1 MRFSKNMEK
10 INMSKTA
17 EVSDLALS
25 LKEQGQKIINMATG
39 ELSFKPALSIRKEA
53 CRTIN
58 KGKTLYTQVAGL
70 KELRDLISVK
80 LKKDH
85 KIEYKC
91 EEIIVSNGGKQVIY
105 NALQSTINR
114 GDEVIIIAPY
124 WVSYPEIIK
133 LCGGKPKILNTKRR
147 DGFSINTKK
156 LEKLITSKTKWIILN
171 SPNNPTGVVYSLE
184 TLKKLVLLLRKYPD
198 IWILSDDIYEK
209 LNFSTETNLSIL
221 HLDEKLKGRS
231 LVVNGF
237 SKGYCM
243 TGWRLG
249 YGAGPKILIEAM
261 KKIQSQST
269 SAANTIAQNAAIK
282 ALELDNNHFEALK
295 ASLLKRR
302 AIVISALSDL
312 EGFDSN
318 FSEGAFYLFPSIKK
332 FLGKRLNSNEVI
344 LNDTN
349 FCMQLLSSEHVA
361 TVPGSSFGSKD
372 SIRISYALSEKDL
385 RTGCKRIKQF
395 CERLI

>member
-1 MRFSKNMEK
+1 MRFSRNMEK

-25 LKEQGQKIINMATG
+25 LKEQGHKIVNMATG
-39 ELSFKPALSIRKEA
+39 ELSFKPDLSIRKEA

-58 KGKTLYTQVAGL
+58 NGETLYTQVAGR

-80 LKKDH
+80 LKKDL

-91 EEIIVSNGGKQVIY
+91 DEIIVSNGGKQVIY

-114 GDEVIIIAPY
+114 GDEVIIISPY

-133 LCGGKPKILNTKRR
+133 LCGGRPKVLNTTRR
-147 DGFSINTKK
+147 EGFSINTEK

-171 SPNNPTGVVYSLE
+171 SPNNPTGVVYSPE
-184 TLKKLVLLLRKYPD
+184 TIKKLVLVLRKHPN

-221 HLDEKLKGRS
+221 HIDEKLKGRS
-231 LVVNGF
+231 LIVNGF

-269 SAANTIAQNAAIK
+269 SAANTIAQNAAIR
-282 ALELDNNHFEALK
+282 ALELDNNYFKAIK

-318 FSEGAFYLFPSIKK
+318 FSEGAFYLFPSIKR

>member
-1 MRFSKNMEK
+1 
-10 INMSKTA
+10 MSKTA
-17 EVSDLALS
+17 EVADLALS
-25 LKEQGQKIINMATG
+25 LKEQGHKIINMATG
-39 ELSFKPALSIRKEA
+39 ELSFKPALSVRKEA

-58 KGKTLYTQVAGL
+58 KGETLYTQVAGL
-70 KELRDLISVK
+70 KELRDLISTK
-80 LKKDH
+80 LKKDL

-91 EEIIVSNGGKQVIY
+91 DEIIVSNGGKQVIY

-114 GDEVIIIAPY
+114 GDEVIIISPY

-133 LCGGKPKILNTKRR
+133 LCGGRPKVLNTKRGE
-147 DGFSINTKK
+147 GFSINTEK

-171 SPNNPTGVVYSLE
+171 SPNNPTGVVYSSE
-184 TLKKLVLLLRKYPD
+184 TIKKLVLVLRKYPD

-221 HLDEKLKGRS
+221 HIDEKLKGRS

-269 SAANTIAQNAAIK
+269 SAPNTIAQNAAIE
-282 ALELDNNHFEALK
+282 ALRLDNNYFEEIK
-295 ASLLKRR
+295 ASLIKRR
-302 AIVISALSDL
+302 DVVTSAFSD
-312 EGFDSN
+312 FKSFNSN
-318 FSEGAFYLFPSIKK
+318 FSQGAFYIFPSIQR
-332 FLGKRLNSNEVI
+332 FLGKRLNGRDIIVD
-344 LNDTN
+344 DTS
-349 FCMQLLSSEHVA
+349 FCLHLLSSEYVA
-361 TVPGSSFGSKD
+361 AVPGSSFGSKD

-385 RTGCKRIKQF
+385 RIGCKRIKRF
-395 CERLI
+395 CKKLV

>member
-1 MRFSKNMEK
+1 MRFSRNIEK

-17 EVSDLALS
+17 EVADLALS
-25 LKEQGQKIINMATG
+25 LKEQGHKIVNMATG
-39 ELSFKPALSIRKEA
+39 ELSFKPAASVRKAA

-58 KGKTLYTQVAGL
+58 KGETLYTQVAGL
-70 KELRDLISVK
+70 NELRNVISAK
-80 LKKDH
+80 LKKDL

-91 EEIIVSNGGKQVIY
+91 DEIIVSNGGKQVIY

-114 GDEVIIIAPY
+114 GDEVIIISPY

-133 LCGGKPKILNTKRR
+133 LCGGKPKVLNTTRKE
-147 DGFSINTKK
+147 GFSINTEK

-171 SPNNPTGVVYSLE
+171 SPNNPTGVVYSNE
-184 TLKKLVLLLRKYPD
+184 IIKKLVSVLKKYPD
-198 IWILSDDIYEK
+198 IWILSDEIYEK
-209 LNFSTETNLSIL
+209 LNFATQRNLSIL
-221 HLDEKLKGRS
+221 HIDEKLKERT
-231 LVVNGF
+231 LLVNGF

-249 YGAGPKILIEAM
+249 YGAGPKLLIEAM
-261 KKIQSQST
+261 IKIQSQST

-282 ALELDNNHFEALK
+282 ALELDNNHFK
-295 ASLLKRR
+295 DIKTSLLKRR
-302 AIVISALSDL
+302 AIVISALSNL

-318 FSEGAFYLFPSIKK
+318 FSQGAFYLFPSIKE
-332 FLGKRLNSNEVI
+332 FLGKRLNGNEEI

-349 FCMQLLSSEHVA
+349 FCTQLLSSEHVA

>member
-1 MRFSKNMEK
+1 
-10 INMSKTA
+10 MSKTA

-25 LKEQGQKIINMATG
+25 LKEQGHEIVNMATG
-39 ELSFKPALSIRKEA
+39 ELSFKPDLSIRKEA

-58 KGKTLYTQVAGL
+58 KGETLYTQVAGR

-80 LKKDH
+80 LKKDL

-91 EEIIVSNGGKQVIY
+91 DEIIVSNGGKQVIY

-114 GDEVIIIAPY
+114 GDEVIIISPY
-124 WVSYPEIIK
+124 WVSYPGIIK
-133 LCGGKPKILNTKRR
+133 LCGGRPKVLNTTRR
-147 DGFSINTKK
+147 EGFSINTEK

-171 SPNNPTGVVYSLE
+171 SPNNPTGVVYSPE
-184 TLKKLVLLLRKYPD
+184 TIKKLVLVLRKYPD

-221 HLDEKLKGRS
+221 HIDEKLKERT

-237 SKGYCM
+237 SNGYCM

-282 ALELDNNHFEALK
+282 ALELDNSHFKAIK

-302 AIVISALSDL
+302 AIVVSALSDL
-312 EGFDSN
+312 ECFDSN
-318 FSEGAFYLFPSIKK
+318 FSKGAFYLFPSIKR
-332 FLGKRLNSNEVI
+332 FLGKRLNGNEII

>member
-1 MRFSKNMEK
+1 MRFSRNMEK

-17 EVSDLALS
+17 EVADLALA
-25 LKEQGQKIINMATG
+25 LKEQGHKIINMATG
-39 ELSFKPALSIRKEA
+39 ELSFKPAASIRKAA

-58 KGKTLYTQVAGL
+58 KGETLYTQVAGL
-70 KELRDLISVK
+70 NELRNVISAK
-80 LKKDH
+80 LKKDL

-91 EEIIVSNGGKQVIY
+91 DEIIVSNGGKQVIY

-114 GDEVIIIAPY
+114 GDEVIIISPY
-124 WVSYPEIIK
+124 WVSYPEIVK
-133 LCGGKPKILNTKRR
+133 LCGGKPKILNTTRR
-147 DGFSINTKK
+147 EGFSINTEK

-171 SPNNPTGVVYSLE
+171 SPNNPTGVVYSTE
-184 TLKKLVLLLRKYPD
+184 TIEKLVLVLRKYPN
-198 IWILSDDIYEK
+198 IWILSDEIYEK
-209 LNFSTETNLSIL
+209 LNFSTERNLSVL
-221 HLDEKLKGRS
+221 HIDERLKERS

-249 YGAGPKILIEAM
+249 YGAGPKLLIDAM
-261 KKIQSQST
+261 IKIQSQST

-282 ALELDNNHFEALK
+282 ALELDNNHFK
-295 ASLLKRR
+295 DIKTSLLRRR
-302 AIVISALSDL
+302 AIVISALSNL

-318 FSEGAFYLFPSIKK
+318 FSQGAFYLFPSIKR
-332 FLGKRLNSNEVI
+332 FLGKRLNGNEVI

-349 FCMQLLSSEHVA
+349 FCTQLLSSEHVA

-372 SIRISYALSEKDL
+372 SIRISYALNEKDL

-395 CERLI
+395 CERLR

>member
-1 MRFSKNMEK
+1 
-10 INMSKTA
+10 MSKTA
-17 EVSDLALS
+17 EVADLALS
-25 LKEQGQKIINMATG
+25 LQEQGHKIVNMATG
-39 ELSFKPALSIRKEA
+39 ELSFKPASSVRKEA

-58 KGKTLYTQVAGL
+58 KGETLYTQVAGL
-70 KELRDLISVK
+70 NELRNLIGKK
-80 LKKDH
+80 LKKDL

-91 EEIIVSNGGKQVIY
+91 DEIIVSNGGKQVIY
-105 NALQSTINR
+105 NALQSTINK

-133 LCGGKPKILNTKRR
+133 LCGGKPKVLNTTRR
-147 DGFSINTKK
+147 EGFSINSEK

-171 SPNNPTGVVYSLE
+171 SPNNPSGVVYSPE
-184 TLKKLVLLLRKYPD
+184 TIKKLVLLIRKYPD
-198 IWILSDDIYEK
+198 IWVLSDDIYEK
-209 LNFSTETNLSIL
+209 LNFSAETNLSIL
-221 HLDEKLKGRS
+221 HIDEKLKERS

-249 YGAGPKILIEAM
+249 YGAGPKILIDAM

-269 SAANTIAQNAAIK
+269 SAANTIAQNAAMK
-282 ALELDNNHFEALK
+282 ALELDNNHFESIK
-295 ASLLKRR
+295 AALLKRR

-318 FSEGAFYLFPSIKK
+318 FSQGAFYLFPSIKRY
-332 FLGKRLNSNEVI
+332 LGKRLNGKDII
-344 LNDTN
+344 LNDTD

-361 TVPGSSFGSKD
+361 TVPGSSFGIKD
-372 SIRISYALSEKDL
+372 SIRISFALSEKDL

-395 CERLI
+395 CKRLI

>member
-1 MRFSKNMEK
+1 MRFSRNMEK
-10 INMSKTA
+10 ITMSKTA
-17 EVSDLALS
+17 EVADMAMS
-25 LKEQGQKIINMATG
+25 LKEKGHKIVNMATG

-58 KGKTLYTQVAGL
+58 KGETLYTEVAGL
-70 KELRDLISVK
+70 NRLRKLLSVK
-80 LKKDH
+80 LKKDL
-85 KIEYKC
+85 KIKYQSD
-91 EEIIVSNGGKQVIY
+91 EIIVSNGGKQVIY
-105 NALQSTINR
+105 NAMQSTINR
-114 GDEVIIIAPY
+114 GDEVIIISPF

-133 LCGGKPKILNTKRR
+133 LCGGKPKVLNTTRKE
-147 DGFSINTKK
+147 GFSINTEK
-156 LEKLITSKTKWIILN
+156 LEKLITSKTRWIILN
-171 SPNNPTGVVYSLE
+171 SPNNPTGVVYSTE
-184 TLKKLVLLLRKYPD
+184 TMKKLVLVLRKYPD

-209 LNFSTETNLSIL
+209 LNFSTETNLNIL
-221 HLDEKLKGRS
+221 HIDEKLKERS
-231 LVVNGF
+231 LIVNGF

-249 YGAGPKILIEAM
+249 FGAGPKILIDAM

-282 ALELDNNHFEALK
+282 ALGLDNNHFKAIK
-295 ASLLKRR
+295 ASLLRR
-302 AIVISALSDL
+302 RSIVISALSDL
-312 EGFDSN
+312 EGFECN
-318 FSEGAFYLFPSIKK
+318 FSQGAFYLFPSIKK
-332 FLGKRLNSNEVI
+332 FLGKRLNTNEVI

-349 FCMQLLSSEHVA
+349 FCMQLLSSAHVA

-395 CERLI
+395 CERLK

>member
-1 MRFSKNMEK
+1 
-10 INMSKTA
+10 MSKTA

-25 LKEQGQKIINMATG
+25 LKEQGHKIVNMATG
-39 ELSFKPALSIRKEA
+39 ELSFKPDLSIRKEA

-58 KGKTLYTQVAGL
+58 NGETLYTQVAGR

-80 LKKDH
+80 LKKDL
-85 KIEYKC
+85 KVEYKC
-91 EEIIVSNGGKQVIY
+91 DEIIVSNGGKQVIY

-114 GDEVIIIAPY
+114 GDEVIIISPY

-133 LCGGKPKILNTKRR
+133 LCGGRPIVLNTTRGE
-147 DGFSINTKK
+147 GFSINTEK

-171 SPNNPTGVVYSLE
+171 SPNNPTGVVYSPE
-184 TLKKLVLLLRKYPD
+184 TIKRLVLVLRKHPD

-221 HLDEKLKGRS
+221 HIDEKLKGRS
-231 LVVNGF
+231 LIVNGF

-269 SAANTIAQNAAIK
+269 SAANTIAQNAAIR
-282 ALELDNNHFEALK
+282 ALKLDNNYFKAIK

-318 FSEGAFYLFPSIKK
+318 FSEGAFYLFPSIKR

>member
-1 MRFSKNMEK
+1 MRFSRNIEK
-10 INMSKTA
+10 VNMSKTA
-17 EVSDLALS
+17 EVADLALS
-25 LKEQGQKIINMATG
+25 LKEKGHKIINMATG
-39 ELSFKPALSIRKEA
+39 ELSFKPDASVRKAA

-58 KGKTLYTQVAGL
+58 KGETLYTQVAGL
-70 KELRDLISVK
+70 NKLRNVISAK
-80 LKKDH
+80 LKKDL

-91 EEIIVSNGGKQVIY
+91 DEIIVSNGGKQVIY
-105 NALQSTINR
+105 NALQGTINK
-114 GDEVIIIAPY
+114 GDEVIIISPY

-133 LCGGKPKILNTKRR
+133 LCGGKPKVLNTTRKE
-147 DGFSINTKK
+147 GFSINTEK

-171 SPNNPTGVVYSLE
+171 SPNNPTGVVYSTE
-184 TLKKLVLLLRKYPD
+184 IIKKLVLVLRKYPD
-198 IWILSDDIYEK
+198 IWILSDEIYEK
-209 LNFSTETNLSIL
+209 LNFATERNLSIL
-221 HLDEKLKGRS
+221 HIDEKLKERT
-231 LVVNGF
+231 LLVNGF

-249 YGAGPKILIEAM
+249 YGAGPKLLIEAM
-261 KKIQSQST
+261 IKIQSQST

-282 ALELDNNHFEALK
+282 ALELDNNHFK
-295 ASLLKRR
+295 DIKTSLLKRR
-302 AIVISALSDL
+302 AIVISALSNL

-318 FSEGAFYLFPSIKK
+318 FSQGAFYLFPSIKK
-332 FLGKRLNSNEVI
+332 FLGKRLNGNKVI

-349 FCMQLLSSEHVA
+349 FCTQLLSSEHVA

-395 CERLI
+395 CERLV

>member
-1 MRFSKNMEK
+1 MEK
-10 INMSKTA
+10 INLSKTA

-25 LKEQGQKIINMATG
+25 LKDQGHKIVNMATG

-58 KGKTLYTQVAGL
+58 KGETLYTQVAGL
-70 KELRDLISVK
+70 GELRNLISVK
-80 LKKDH
+80 LKKDL

-91 EEIIVSNGGKQVIY
+91 DEIIVSNGGKQVIY

-114 GDEVIIIAPY
+114 GDEVIIISPF

-133 LCGGKPKILNTKRR
+133 LCGGKPKVLNTTRR
-147 DGFSINTKK
+147 EGFSINTEK

-171 SPNNPTGVVYSLE
+171 SPNNPTGVVYSPE
-184 TLKKLVLLLRKYPD
+184 TIEKLVLVLRKYPD

-221 HLDEKLKGRS
+221 HIDEKLKERS

-249 YGAGPKILIEAM
+249 FGAGPKILIEAM

-282 ALELDNNHFEALK
+282 ALELDNNHFKAIK

-302 AIVISALSDL
+302 AIVISALSSL
-312 EGFDSN
+312 EGFESN
-318 FSEGAFYLFPSIKK
+318 FSQGAFYLFPSIKR
-332 FLGKRLNSNEVI
+332 FLGKRLNGNEVI

-372 SIRISYALSEKDL
+372 SIRISYALNEKDL

>member
-1 MRFSKNMEK
+1 MRFSRNIEK
-10 INMSKTA
+10 VNMSKTA
-17 EVSDLALS
+17 EVADLALS
-25 LKEQGQKIINMATG
+25 LKEKGHKIINMATG
-39 ELSFKPALSIRKEA
+39 ELSFKPDASVRKAA

-58 KGKTLYTQVAGL
+58 KGETLYTQVAGL
-70 KELRDLISVK
+70 NKLRNVISAK
-80 LKKDH
+80 LKKDL

-91 EEIIVSNGGKQVIY
+91 DEIIVSNGGKQVIY
-105 NALQSTINR
+105 NALQGTINK
-114 GDEVIIIAPY
+114 GDEVIIISPY

-133 LCGGKPKILNTKRR
+133 LCGGKPKVLNTTRKE
-147 DGFSINTKK
+147 GFSINTEK

-171 SPNNPTGVVYSLE
+171 SPNNPTGVVYSSE
-184 TLKKLVLLLRKYPD
+184 IIKKLVLVLSKYPD
-198 IWILSDDIYEK
+198 IWILSDEIYEK
-209 LNFSTETNLSIL
+209 LNFATERNLSIL
-221 HLDEKLKGRS
+221 HIDEKLKERT
-231 LVVNGF
+231 LLVNGF

-249 YGAGPKILIEAM
+249 YGAGPKLLIEAM
-261 KKIQSQST
+261 IKIQSQST

-282 ALELDNNHFEALK
+282 ALELDNNYFK
-295 ASLLKRR
+295 DIKTSLLKRR
-302 AIVISALSDL
+302 AIVISALSNL

-318 FSEGAFYLFPSIKK
+318 FSQGAFYLFPSIKK
-332 FLGKRLNSNEVI
+332 FLGKRLNGNKVI

-349 FCMQLLSSEHVA
+349 FCTQLLSSEHVA

-395 CERLI
+395 CERLR

>member
-1 MRFSKNMEK
+1 MRFSRNMKK

-17 EVSDLALS
+17 EVADMAMS
-25 LKEQGQKIINMATG
+25 LKEQGHKIVNMATG

-58 KGKTLYTQVAGL
+58 KGETLYTQVAGL
-70 KELRDLISVK
+70 NELRKLISVK
-80 LKKDH
+80 LKKDL
-85 KIEYKC
+85 KIEYRC
-91 EEIIVSNGGKQVIY
+91 DEIIVSNGGKQVIY

-114 GDEVIIIAPY
+114 GDEVIIISPF

-133 LCGGKPKILNTKRR
+133 LCGGKPKVLNTTRKE
-147 DGFSINTKK
+147 GFSINTEK
-156 LEKLITSKTKWIILN
+156 LEKLITSKTRWIILN
-171 SPNNPTGVVYSLE
+171 SPNNPTGVVYSTE
-184 TLKKLVLLLRKYPD
+184 TMKKLVLVLRKYPD

-221 HLDEKLKGRS
+221 HIDKKLKERS
-231 LVVNGF
+231 LIVNGF

-249 YGAGPKILIEAM
+249 FGAGPKILIEAM

-282 ALELDNNHFEALK
+282 ALELDHNHFKAIK

-312 EGFDSN
+312 EDFESN
-318 FSEGAFYLFPSIKK
+318 FSQGAFYLFPSIKK
-332 FLGKRLNSNEVI
+332 FLGKRLNANEVI

-349 FCMQLLSSEHVA
+349 FCMQLLSSAHVA

-395 CERLI
+395 CERLK

>member
-1 MRFSKNMEK
+1 
-10 INMSKTA
+10 MSKTA
-17 EVSDLALS
+17 EVADLALS
-25 LKEQGQKIINMATG
+25 LKEQGHKIINMATG
-39 ELSFKPALSIRKEA
+39 ELSFKPALSVRKEA

-58 KGKTLYTQVAGL
+58 KGETLYTQVAGL
-70 KELRDLISVK
+70 KELRDLISTK
-80 LKKDH
+80 LKKDL

-91 EEIIVSNGGKQVIY
+91 DEIIVSNGGKQVIY

-114 GDEVIIIAPY
+114 GDEVIIFSPY

-133 LCGGKPKILNTKRR
+133 LSGGRPKVLNTTRKE
-147 DGFSINTKK
+147 GFSINTEK

-171 SPNNPTGVVYSLE
+171 SPNNPTGVVYSPE
-184 TLKKLVLLLRKYPD
+184 TIKKLVLVLRKYPN

-209 LNFSTETNLSIL
+209 LNFSTDTNLSIL
-221 HLDEKLKGRS
+221 HIDEKLKERS
-231 LVVNGF
+231 LIVNGF

-282 ALELDNNHFEALK
+282 ALELDNNHFKAIK

-318 FSEGAFYLFPSIKK
+318 FSEGAFYLFPSIKR